1 MGETLCFNGRNNLFQ
16 LSEQLETAIAFY
28 SHTETQSFTE
38 VFILTQISQKPQKF
52 FCLRSKGY
60 KEKIT
65 SKHTKTSKMPL
76 REYYLRLCVRK
87 VI

>member
-1 MGETLCFNGRNNLFQ
+1 MDGIIIRGLNLLTSYL
-16 LSEQLETAIAFY
+16 LSDK
-28 SHTETQSFTE
+28 SHTEAQSFTE